1 MEVTEDIPKPERDAR
16 LYRRITFPNG
26 LEALLISDP
35 SLVRALPIP
44 TLPRVMI
51 MIQSS
56 AAAERSRS
64 VGPRPNPRE
73 PRAST
78 DPHHRFT
85 STGGHEDPGGRR
97 RGSNGRRR
105 RLGRLPRRR

>member
-26 LEALLISDP
+26 LEALLIRDP

-44 TLPRVMI
+44 TLPPVMI
-51 MIQSS
+51 MIQPS

-64 VGPRPNPRE
+64 VGPRPKPPRT
-73 PRAST
+73 PRI
-78 DPHHRFT
+78 D
-85 STGGHEDPGGRR
+85 
-97 RGSNGRRR
+97 
-105 RLGRLPRRR
+105 